1 MEKQETANDKRVH
14 RIRIFENKR
23 DRKPG
28 LYRLSEYSQ
37 ISAREKKISYQE
49 FTSVTDCN
57 S

>member
-28 LYRLSEYSQ
+28 LYRLSVPNTV
-37 ISAREKKISYQE
+37 RFPLEKRKSRIK
-49 FTSVTDCN
+49 N
-57 S
+57 LPP